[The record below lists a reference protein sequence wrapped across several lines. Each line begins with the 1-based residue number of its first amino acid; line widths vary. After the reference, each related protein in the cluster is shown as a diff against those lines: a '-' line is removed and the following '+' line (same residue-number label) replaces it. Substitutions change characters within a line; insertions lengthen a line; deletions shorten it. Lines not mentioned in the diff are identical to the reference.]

1 MEASLEMN
9 FVQIPLRRTSMHIYY
24 VRNAILNKLREA
36 LPLFRG
42 KLLDVGCG
50 HMPYKSMLLASNSN
64 ISNYLGMDLADN
76 RSYSDQPDLSWDGVV
91 IPLPDGSVDC
101 AMATE
106 VLEHCP
112 YPERT
117 LTEIHR
123 VLKPGGILFIT
134 VPFIWMLH
142 EAPYDEYRYTP
153 FALRRLMECS
163 KFKIVEL
170 SALGGWNA
178 SLAQFIASWLY
189 YSDENRQI
197 RRIGKLL
204 FFPFFK
210 LLLKRDKVPTEFKTG
225 QMINGLSCLARKPDL
240 I

>member
-1 MEASLEMN
+1 MDSHLETEFLN
-9 FVQIPLRRTSMHIYY
+9 VPLQRKSMHIYY
-24 VRNAILNKLREA
+24 VRNAILNKLRTA

-50 HMPYKSMLLASNSN
+50 YMPYKSTILASSTNVSDY
-64 ISNYLGMDLADN
+64 IGMDLADN
-76 RSYSDQPDLSWDGVV
+76 RSYANQPDLRWDGVV
-91 IPLPDGSVDC
+91 IPLPDRSVDC

-112 YPERT
+112 YPEKT

-153 FALRRLMECS
+153 FALKRLVESS
-163 KFKIVEL
+163 KFKIIEL

-178 SLAQFIASWLY
+178 SVAQFIANWLY
-189 YSDENRQI
+189 YNEGNRQL
-197 RRIGKLL
+197 RRIGKVL
-204 FFPFFK
+204 FFPLFK
-210 LLLKRDKVPTEFKTG
+210 LLLKRDRVPTEFKTG
-225 QMINGLSCLARKPDL
+225 QMINGLSCLAQKEDS

>member
-1 MEASLEMN
+1 MGSDLKTDFLN
-9 FVQIPLRRTSMHIYY
+9 VPLQRKSMHLYY
-24 VRNAILNKLREA
+24 VRNAILRKLKEA
-36 LPLFRG
+36 IPLFTG

-50 HMPYKSMLLASNSN
+50 HMPYKSTLLASDTN
-64 ISNYLGMDLADN
+64 ISEYVGMDLADN
-76 RSYSDQPDLSWDGVV
+76 RSYENRPDLSWDGAV
-91 IPLPDGSVDC
+91 IPLPNGSVDC

-112 YPERT
+112 YPEQT

-142 EAPYDEYRYTP
+142 EVPYDEYRYTP
-153 FALRRLMECS
+153 FALQRLVESS
-163 KFKIVEL
+163 KFKIIEL

-178 SLAQFIASWLY
+178 SLAQFVANWLY
-189 YSDENRQI
+189 YSDGNRQL

-204 FFPFFK
+204 FFPIFK
-210 LLLKRDKVPTEFKTG
+210 LLINRDRVPTEFETG
-225 QMINGLSCLARKPDL
+225 QMINGLACLAKKEDSR
-240 I
+240 